1 MEYVYTHA
9 YLPKRYMLTTIDHMS
24 TERQKNFSRKHDQLD
39 IFRQSGWASEIRED
53 KREAILNFGKIK
65 TFKAKSAVYS
75 AGEMSDG
82 LYGVLQGVVELTH
95 PNELGEMVAF
105 HQVEPGYW
113 IGDLAHLA
121 QKERLIT
128 ISTVTDAVLLHL
140 DASAIDYLLKQHPT
154 LITDFYRLTYQ
165 NVRLALRLISSLSAS
180 QNTRAI
186 VMRLLIHD
194 DGSNPAPWFVLTQK
208 SLAEMTGISY
218 PTVRRVIRPFL
229 DNGWVE
235 AANGRMRVINRAA
248 LLAHCESV

>member
-1 MEYVYTHA
+1 
-9 YLPKRYMLTTIDHMS
+9 MS
-24 TERQKNFSRKHDQLD
+24 TERQKNFSHRHDQLD
-39 IFRQSGWASEIRED
+39 IFRQSGWASEIRKD
-53 KREAILNFGKIK
+53 KREAILNFGKIRY
-65 TFKAKSAVYS
+65 FKAKSAVYN
-75 AGEMSDG
+75 AGELSDG
-82 LYGVLQGVVELTH
+82 LYGVLNGVVELTH

-140 DASAIDYLLKQHPT
+140 DASAIDFLLKQYPT

-180 QNTRAI
+180 QNARAI

-194 DGSNPAPWFVLTQK
+194 DGGEPSSWFVLSQK

-229 DNGWVE
+229 ENGWIE
-235 AANGRMRVINRAA
+235 TANGRMRVTNRSA
-248 LLAHCESV
+248 LLASCENI

>member
-1 MEYVYTHA
+1 
-9 YLPKRYMLTTIDHMS
+9 MS
-24 TERQKNFSRKHDQLD
+24 TEHQKNFSNTHDQLD
-39 IFRQSGWASEIRED
+39 IFRQTGWASEIRPD
-53 KREAILNFGKIK
+53 KQEAILSLGKVRN
-65 TFKAKSAVYS
+65 FKARSAVYS
-75 AGEMSDG
+75 AGERSDG
-82 LYGVLQGVVELTH
+82 LYGVLNGVVELTH

-121 QKERLIT
+121 KKERLIT
-128 ISTVTDAVLLHL
+128 ISAVTDAALLHL
-140 DASAIDYLLKQHPT
+140 DASAIDFLLKQHPT

-194 DGSNPAPWFVLTQK
+194 DGGAPSSWFVLSQK

-218 PTVRRVIRPFL
+218 PTVRRVMRPFL
-229 DNGWVE
+229 ENGWVE
-235 AANGRMRVINRAA
+235 TAPGRMRITNRSA
-248 LLAHCESV
+248 LLASCEST